1 MPRCF
6 GIASVGGVNQAEL
19 KSLLTS
25 EAQAL
30 LRELSALEGA
40 SSKLDVVKLVTQLR
54 GAGHE
59 PAIVAAVLGQLRLRR
74 RALTKFGEFTNE
86 LLFSEAG
93 LEQATRLPVAAQH
106 AGRFHEAGIKQ
117 VADIG
122 CGLGADSI
130 AFASLGISVDAIE
143 RDVPTAALATFNLAP
158 FGDLVRVSVGD
169 AETLDY
175 SSYESLWF
183 DPARRDITGD
193 GPKKGPGGRAA
204 RLKPQDFSPNLELVF
219 REASLR
225 PTGMKLSPGLDREL
239 IPQGCEAQWVS
250 HQGDLVELT
259 LWFGSLARPGVTR
272 SAMLIGP
279 GRTERFEHPNHSPRP
294 AAVGELSDYVYEPD
308 ASLIR
313 SQLMGELAHQL
324 GLSALANNV
333 AYLTGP
339 EPVHSPWLRGY
350 RVLESMPIKETDL
363 RAWVR
368 EHEIGTLEIK
378 KRGVDIT
385 PETLRPKLKL
395 AGPNSATLILTRLGE
410 DRRALFCEPIAR
422 QTG

>member
-1 MPRCF
+1 MN
-6 GIASVGGVNQAEL
+6 SAEL
-19 KSLLTS
+19 QALFTRD
-25 EAQAL
+25 AQAL
-30 LRELSALEGA
+30 LRELSTLESAA

-54 GAGHE
+54 GQGHE
-59 PAIVAAVLGQLRLRR
+59 PAIVAAVLGQLQLRR
-74 RALTKFGEFTNE
+74 RALAKFGEFTEE

-106 AGRFHEAGIKQ
+106 AGRFYEAGISQ
-117 VADIG
+117 VTDIG

-130 AFASLGISVDAIE
+130 ALASLGISVAAIE
-143 RDVPTAALATFNLAP
+143 RDVPTAALAAFNLAP
-158 FGDLVRVSVGD
+158 FGDRVTVTVGD

-175 SSYESLWF
+175 SGYQALWF
-183 DPARRDITGD
+183 DPARRELTSDAL
-193 GPKKGPGGRAA
+193 KSGPGGRAA
-204 RLKPQDFSPNLELVF
+204 RLRPEDFSPNLELVF
-219 REASLR
+219 REAALR
-225 PTGMKLSPGLDREL
+225 PTGVKLSPGLDREL
-239 IPQGCEAQWVS
+239 IPAGCEAQWVS

-259 LWFGSLARPGVTR
+259 LWFGSLARPGVAR

-294 AAVGELSDYVYEPD
+294 AAVGELSDFVYEPD

-324 GLSALANNV
+324 GLTALAKDT

-339 EPVHSPWLRGY
+339 EPIHSPWLRGY
-350 RVLESMPIKETDL
+350 RVLDSMPIKETDL

-385 PETLRPKLKL
+385 PEALRPKLKL

-410 DRRALFCEPIAR
+410 GRRALFCEPIAH
-422 QTG
+422 QAG